1 MVNALMVFIY
11 SMDLGKK
18 ISEMDRWT
26 KKTIKNL
33 TLTKKIRDTEC
44 YGLTKMGKFDFEEE
58 QRICKKRKRNRG

>member
-18 ISEMDRWT
+18 HQRWIDEQ

-33 TLTKKIRDTEC
+33 TLMENKLGIQNV
-44 YGLTKMGKFDFEEE
+44 MV
-58 QRICKKRKRNRG
+58 